1 MEKLKIGIFNDSFYP
16 MLDGVITCID
26 NLGTLL
32 LKDCDVTIFTVGSCK
47 GKKDT
52 LSHPYKVVKSK
63 SLRIFFLDYN
73 LPLPAF
79 DKQFK
84 KALNESDLD
93 LVYIHSPITIAKAG
107 LKYAK
112 KHNIPVVCHLHSQ
125 FWKDFYQSTKSKFLS
140 NLLLK
145 SIMKVFNKCDYAVAV
160 NEFTRDLFKNE
171 YKLKI
176 PTEVIYNATN
186 MLPLEDKDKAK
197 ELINE
202 KYQLSADEK
211 IFTFVGRLNKLKN
224 IDLILDSLKLLKEK
238 YSNFKF
244 LLVGG
249 GKAENHFRKR
259 VTKLNLEDKVIFTGK
274 VYDKELLKSIY
285 ARADLLLFPSHYD
298 TDGII
303 KFEAAS
309 QGTPTVYIKGTGA
322 ASSIVDLETGF
333 VAENNAQSFADKIYM
348 AITDDKLY
356 QKVSENC
363 KTKLYRT
370 WEDSA
375 ADVLHLLTKITKESK
390 EKEGITP
397 PRYKFLY
404 SLASLSPAC

>member
-1 MEKLKIGIFNDSFYP
+1 MKKLKIGIFNDSFYP

-52 LSHPYKVVKSK
+52 QTHPYKVVKSK

-73 LPLPAF
+73 LPTPAF

-84 KALNESDLD
+84 KALDESNLD
-93 LVYIHSPITIAKAG
+93 IVYIHSPITIAKAG

-112 KHNIPVVCHLHSQ
+112 KHNIPAVCHLHSQ
-125 FWKDFYQSTKSKFLS
+125 FWKDFYQNTKSKFLS

-145 SIMKVFNKCDYAVAV
+145 TIMRVFNKSDHAIAV
-160 NEFTRDLFKNE
+160 NEFTKDLFINE

-176 PTEVIYNATN
+176 PTDVVYNATN
-186 MLPLEDKDKAK
+186 MRPLENLEDAK
-197 ELINE
+197 KVVNE
-202 KYQLSADEK
+202 KYQLTTDEK

-224 IDLILDSLKLLKEK
+224 IDLILDSLALLKEK
-238 YSNFKF
+238 YTNFKF

-249 GKAENHFRKR
+249 GKAEKYFKNK
-259 VTKLNLEDKVIFTGK
+259 TKLLNLEDKVIFTGK

-309 QGTPTVYIKGTGA
+309 QGTPTVYVKGTGA
-322 ASSIVDLETGF
+322 ASSIIDLETGF
-333 VAENNAQSFADKIYM
+333 VAENNAQSFANKIYL
-348 AITDDKLY
+348 AINDEKLY
-356 QKVSENC
+356 KKVSENC

-375 ADVLHLLTKITKESK
+375 ADVFSLLTKIVTESK
-390 EKEGITP
+390 ETT
-397 PRYKFLY
+397 
-404 SLASLSPAC
+404 S